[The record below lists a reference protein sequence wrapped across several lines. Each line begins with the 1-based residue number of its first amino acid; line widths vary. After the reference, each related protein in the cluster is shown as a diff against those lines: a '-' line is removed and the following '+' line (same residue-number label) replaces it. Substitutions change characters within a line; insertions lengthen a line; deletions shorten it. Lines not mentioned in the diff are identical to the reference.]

1 MSRRT
6 NLQDRYELKEVLGRG
21 GMGVVYKAWD
31 TVMRR
36 DVALKTILDVSNPAL
51 LDLFYKE
58 WGVLSTMVHPNLI
71 GIYDIGEFEHEG
83 DRKPFFVMPLLPGV
97 TLDKLIKEGSPRLT
111 VPKIVD
117 LIVQA
122 SRGIHAAHEKD
133 LVHRDIKPSN
143 IFVMEDDSVKIIDF
157 GIAREASTA
166 SKTSLKGTLFYL
178 APEQLQMKPPTP
190 LSDQYALAVVAYEA
204 LTRRRPFTGTT
215 DAEVVDAILRASP
228 PPASELNSQ
237 VPYAVSQVVHKA
249 LAKQP
254 FHRFFNVRE
263 FGDALLKSLRNEAL
277 EYFDTSKIKP
287 RLERAR
293 TSFESGDYAFAGEL
307 LAELEGEG
315 HLDQEISMLRSQLD
329 HAVRKTSIR
338 AALESSRRF
347 LEAQEFPLAL
357 RKIQEALELD
367 PQDPDA
373 LALKSQ
379 VERERRERKI
389 DEWMQLARQHA
400 ANASFRQAREA
411 LDNVLQL
418 KPNETNALQLLHE
431 VDRKEQEVAKTR
443 EEKSKLYQMAQQAW
457 ERGEVTSAL
466 SKLEVLV
473 NLDKDVP
480 ESDTG
485 RSTTYQNFFN
495 QVRSEHDNIKNSYD
509 EARRHLAADSFEA
522 ALAVCKQFLS
532 KYPNHALFQSL
543 KFDIEERQRQRMSS
557 LIAETDQRVQAEPD
571 LDKRMAL
578 LEEIARQNPGESHFE
593 RALRTVKDKRDLV
606 NSITGK
612 ARYFEERGQFNEAL
626 DQWQILRSIHEEY
639 PGLGFEIQRLQK
651 RRDQQAREDAQANW
665 VKEIDRH
672 LESGDYD
679 RAARSLE
686 SALKEFPA
694 DAELA
699 ELAKLVQKSQDAAKQ
714 SAALLSQARERIEAG
729 AASEALPILRE
740 ATNLD
745 PRSAVIRKVL
755 INTLIEEAQRTM
767 EGNPESAE
775 PLVAE
780 ILTHEP
786 SNPAAQA
793 LDAQIADR
801 KRDEF
806 LSWCLSQ
813 ARRMQSD
820 GDFDGALAV
829 VAQGRGLYPNE
840 TRLQQLQA
848 TLQKGK
854 AEQSLARNR
863 ETTRP
868 TQPTAAPLA
877 NGPDKTAVPPP
888 APPPPSEERPTE
900 PLGVKV
906 DGEDFP
912 FTQIFG
918 PAPTQPPAKDSPLE
932 AAKTPVPESPR
943 AKTPTP
949 QPPPPPPPPPR
960 TPEAQKPEA
969 KQPSGKQPPVAP
981 AKGGKHQK
989 PAPPPVPTMVPS
1001 AGTHSQ
1007 APPTIDVQPSAVSA
1021 RPVPP
1026 KQGKSI
1032 GWLLTRIGIPLVLF
1046 FGMALTAAYFGYRH
1060 FFGPKQTETAIEQTG
1075 ETQTVR
1081 LMASQSGAQI
1091 FIDGEPCGAGEC
1103 SVPLKLGAHRV
1114 EARLPGY
1121 RTAMRDIDVAAGAS
1135 EPISLELEPLPPFVQ
1150 LGADTPEGRVTL
1162 NGKQLGVMQGT
1173 MDLNELQPGENQL
1186 EFSSGAFR
1194 ATMRFEA
1201 APAIAPRLL
1210 GPIRTQGLKSV
1221 VITGVGSTAYLYSTV
1236 DAAQVSVDGSPI
1248 GNVTAEGLEL
1258 KLNPGP
1264 HEIVVSPAQGNPY
1277 KIAYEASTS
1286 PVLLA
1291 RLFSDSNLGSLRI
1304 ATAEDNVSVYID
1316 GQKYRRQTQRG
1327 RLLIYLAPKRYTIKV
1342 EKEGFTSEPPEA
1354 SIEVKRGE
1362 EARAD
1367 FRMAA
1372 APQKAVLSLRNAA
1385 PGAEVFLDNRP
1396 IGAIRPDGTFSA
1408 GSLEPGRHTVAVRR
1422 ERFKPFQTTVEFAPG
1437 RTVELDAPMES
1448 ATGTL
1453 RIEVTPADARITI
1466 KHEGEAERPVT
1477 EPTLQ
1482 LPEGSY
1488 TVSASARGFAAS
1500 SQTVRVQGGRT
1511 VTATLALAREGQQ
1524 QKKGLGGVGAAF
1536 TLSDWTSAGGWEA
1549 RDKVFVRKGGD
1560 YFLAPTRPRPGA
1572 YTFTVVLLRGR
1583 RIHWVVDY
1591 RDQRNHVFYQVDD
1604 DELERID
1611 VLNGKKTTVSK
1622 SPHRSNKKLYL
1633 SFLVTVTNN
1642 SISTSI
1648 LRAGTWVPLETGPRN
1663 DAGSGQFGFY
1673 VPGRDEI
1680 AVSDFKFQPN

>member
-1 MSRRT
+1 
-6 NLQDRYELKEVLGRG
+6 
-21 GMGVVYKAWD
+21 MGVVYKAWD

-51 LDLFYKE
+51 LELFYKE

-83 DRKPFFVMPLLPGV
+83 ARKPFFVMPLLPGV

-178 APEQLQMKPPTP
+178 SPEQLQMKPPTP

-215 DAEVVDAILRASP
+215 DAEVVEAILKSSP
-228 PPASELNSQ
+228 PPASELNAQ

-277 EYFDTSKIKP
+277 EYFDSSKIKP

-293 TSFESGDYAFAGEL
+293 TSFESGDYSFAGEL

-338 AALESSRRF
+338 TALESARRF
-347 LEAQEFPLAL
+347 FDAQEFPLAL
-357 RKIQEALELD
+357 RKIQEAIELD

-400 ANASFRQAREA
+400 ANSSFRQAREA

-418 KPNETNALQLLHE
+418 KPNETSALQLLHE
-431 VDRKEQEVAKTR
+431 VDRKEQDVAKTR
-443 EEKSKLYQMAQQAW
+443 EEKGKLYQMAQQAW

-473 NLDKDVP
+473 NLDKEVP

-509 EARRHLAADSFEA
+509 EARRNLAADNFDG
-522 ALAVCKQFLS
+522 ALAICRQFMS

-543 KFDIEERQRQRMSS
+543 KFDVEERQRQRMSS
-557 LIAETDQRVQAEPD
+557 LIAETDQRVAAEPD

-578 LEEIARQNPGESHFE
+578 LEEICKQNPGESHFE

-639 PGLGFEIQRLQK
+639 PGLVFEIQRLQK
-651 RRDQQAREDAQANW
+651 RRDQQAREDAQVNW

-672 LESGDYD
+672 LEMGDYE
-679 RAARSLE
+679 RAARSME
-686 SALKEFPA
+686 SASKEFPA

-699 ELAKLVQKSQDAAKQ
+699 ELAKLVQKSQV
-714 SAALLSQARERIEAG
+714 SAAQAASLLVQARERIDAS
-729 AASEALPILRE
+729 AAAEALPILRE
-740 ATNLD
+740 ATALD

-755 INTLIEEAQRTM
+755 INTLLDEAQRTM
-767 EGNPESAE
+767 ETSSEAAE

-780 ILTHEP
+780 ILSLEP
-786 SNPAAQA
+786 ANPAAQA

-813 ARRMQSD
+813 ARRLQSD

-854 AEQSLARNR
+854 AEQSLSRNR
-863 ETTRP
+863 ETTKP
-868 TQPTAAPLA
+868 SAATIVPP
-877 NGPDKTAVPPP
+877 GPAADKTAIPAAPPPP
-888 APPPPSEERPTE
+888 APNILSDPPTQPMGIKADNEPS
-900 PLGVKV
+900 
-906 DGEDFP
+906 P

-918 PAPTQPPAKDSPLE
+918 PGPSAPTSAGDPLFAKTDAPPAPAIDPSKL
-932 AAKTPVPESPR
+932 KTP
-943 AKTPTP
+943 TPTP
-949 QPPPPPPPPPR
+949 QPKQQTPRPPSGPQPPVAPPHGGK
-960 TPEAQKPEA
+960 AA
-969 KQPSGKQPPVAP
+969 PSGKQPPVNAP
-981 AKGGKHQK
+981 K
-989 PAPPPVPTMVPS
+989 PAVIPAASGAGQPPN
-1001 AGTHSQ
+1001 
-1007 APPTIDVQPSAVSA
+1007 TIDVKPASVTA
-1021 RPVPP
+1021 RPMPPP
-1026 KQGKSI
+1026 KPGKSI
-1032 GWLLTRIGIPLVLF
+1032 GWLVTRIGIPLMLF
-1046 FGMALTAAYFGYRH
+1046 FAMFLTAAYFGYRYY
-1060 FFGPKQTETAIEQTG
+1060 TG
-1075 ETQTVR
+1075 AKTKDTTVADNTVTQPTV
-1081 LMASQSGAQI
+1081 LTASQSGAQI

-1103 SVPLKLGAHRV
+1103 NVPLKLGSHRV

-1121 RTAMRDIDVAAGAS
+1121 RTAMREIEVATGVTD
-1135 EPISLELEPLPPFVQ
+1135 PIRLELEALPPFIQ
-1150 LGADTPEGRVTL
+1150 LGADTPEGKVTL
-1162 NGKQLGVMQGT
+1162 NGKALGVMQGT
-1173 MDLNELQPGENQL
+1173 MDLNDLQQGENQL
-1186 EFSSGAFR
+1186 EFVSGAFR
-1194 ATMRFEA
+1194 ATMRIEA
-1201 APAIAPRLL
+1201 TPAVAPRLL
-1210 GPIRTQGLKSV
+1210 GPVKTQGLKSV
-1221 VITGVGSTAYLYSTV
+1221 IITGVGSTAFLYSTV

-1248 GNVTAEGLEL
+1248 GTVNPEGLEL

-1264 HEIVVSPAQGNPY
+1264 HEIVVSPATGNPY
-1277 KIAYEASTS
+1277 KISYESSSA

-1304 ATAEDNVSVYID
+1304 NTGEDNVTVLVD
-1316 GQKYRRQTQRG
+1316 GTKYRRPTQRG
-1327 RLLIYLAPKRYTIKV
+1327 RLLIYLPPKRYTIKV
-1342 EKEGFTSEPPEA
+1342 EKEGFLAEPSEA
-1354 SIEVKRGE
+1354 SIEIKRGE

-1372 APQKAVLSLRNAA
+1372 APQKAVLSLRNAS
-1385 PGAEVFLDNRP
+1385 PGAEVFLDNKSL
-1396 IGAIRPDGTFSA
+1396 GTVRPDGTFSV
-1408 GSLEPGRHTVAVRR
+1408 GGLDPGRHTLAVRR
-1422 ERFKPFQTTVEFAPG
+1422 DRFRPFQTTVEFAPG
-1437 RTVELDAPMES
+1437 RTVELDAPMEAS
-1448 ATGTL
+1448 TGTL
-1453 RIEVTPADARITI
+1453 AIQVTPADARVTI
-1466 KHEGEAERPVT
+1466 KHENEAERAVS

-1482 LPEGSY
+1482 LAEGSY
-1488 TVSASARGFAAS
+1488 TVSASARGFATA

-1511 VTATLALAREGQQ
+1511 VTATLALARDNQQQ
-1524 QKKGLGGVGAAF
+1524 QKKTGAVGALF

-1560 YFLAPTRPRPGA
+1560 YFLAPLRPRPGT
-1572 YTFTVVLLRGR
+1572 YTFSVVSLRGR
-1583 RIHWVVDY
+1583 RIHWLVDY

-1604 DELERID
+1604 DELERIE

-1622 SPHRSNKKLYL
+1622 TPHKSNKKLYM
-1633 SFLVTVTNN
+1633 SFLVTVTAN

-1648 LRAGTWVPLETGPRN
+1648 LRAGTWVPLESGPRN
-1663 DAGSGQFGFY
+1663 DAGVGQFGFY

>member
-6 NLQDRYELKEVLGRG
+6 NLQDRYELKNELGHG
-21 GMGVVYKAWD
+21 GMGVVYHAWD

-51 LDLFYKE
+51 LELFYKE
-58 WGVLSTMVHPNLI
+58 WGVLSNMVHPNLI

-83 DRKPFFVMPLLPGV
+83 SRKPFFVMPMLPGV

-143 IFVMEDDSVKIIDF
+143 IFVMDDDSVKIIDF

-178 APEQLQMKPPTP
+178 SPEQLLMKPPTP

-204 LTRRRPFTGTT
+204 LTRRRPFAGAT
-215 DAEVVDAILRASP
+215 DAEVVEAILKSSP
-228 PPASELNSQ
+228 PPASELNAQ

-254 FHRFFNVRE
+254 FHRFLSARE
-263 FGDALLKSLRNEAL
+263 FGDALQKSLRNEPL
-277 EYFDTSKIKP
+277 EYFDSSKIKP

-293 TSFESGDYAFAGEL
+293 TSFESGDYSFAQEL

-315 HLDQEISMLRSQLD
+315 HLDQDISMLRSQID

-347 LEAQEFPLAL
+347 VEAQEFPLAL

-367 PQDPDA
+367 AQDPDA

-389 DEWMQLARQHA
+389 DEWMQLARQHQ
-400 ANASFRQAREA
+400 ANSSFRQAREA

-418 KPNETNALQLLHE
+418 KPNETAALQLLHE
-431 VDRKEQEVAKTR
+431 VDRKEQDIAKTR
-443 EEKSKLYQMAQQAW
+443 EEKSKLYQLAQQAW

-473 NLDKDVP
+473 NLDKEVP

-485 RSTTYQNFFN
+485 RSTSYQNFFN

-509 EARRHLAADSFEA
+509 EARRHLAANNFEA
-522 ALAVCKQFLS
+522 ALAVCRQFLA

-543 KFDIEERQRQRMSS
+543 KFDIEERQRQRISS
-557 LIAETDQRVQAEPD
+557 LIAETDQRAQAEPD

-578 LEEIARQNPGESHFE
+578 LEEVSRQHPGESHFE

-639 PGLGFEIQRLQK
+639 PGLGYEIQRLQK
-651 RRDQQAREDAQANW
+651 RRDQQAREDAQSNW
-665 VKEIDRH
+665 VKKIDHH
-672 LESGDYD
+672 LEMGDYEQ
-679 RAARSLE
+679 AARSLE
-686 SALKEFPA
+686 SAQKEFPA

-699 ELAKLVQKSQDAAKQ
+699 ELARLVQKSQDSAKQ
-714 SAALLSQARERIEAG
+714 AAALLGQAREKIEAG
-729 AASEALPILRE
+729 SAHEALQVLRE
-740 ATNLD
+740 ATSLD
-745 PRSAVIRKVL
+745 PKSAVIRKVL
-755 INTLIEEAQRTM
+755 INTLIDEAQRTM
-767 EGNPESAE
+767 EDNPESAE

-780 ILTHEP
+780 VFALEP
-786 SNPAAQA
+786 ANSAAQA

-806 LSWCLSQ
+806 LSWCMSQ
-813 ARRMQSD
+813 ARRLQGD

-840 TRLQQLQA
+840 TRLQQLQS

-863 ETTRP
+863 ESTKSTPP
-868 TQPTAAPLA
+868 T
-877 NGPDKTAVPPP
+877 V
-888 APPPPSEERPTE
+888 APPPPPGEKTAAPAPGAPSVEPAPPTK
-900 PLGVKV
+900 PGLAASSG
-906 DGEDFP
+906 DDDFA

-918 PAPTQPPAKDSPLE
+918 PPPTQPAATAAPK
-932 AAKTPVPESPR
+932 AKTPVPEAP
-943 AKTPTP
+943 KT
-949 QPPPPPPPPPR
+949 PPPPPPPPP
-960 TPEAQKPEA
+960 PEVVAAPPAQRPPDGKHHT
-969 KQPSGKQPPVAP
+969 GKQPPPDAKRGGPKGQPPKPSPIP
-981 AKGGKHQK
+981 AAGG
-989 PAPPPVPTMVPS
+989 
-1001 AGTHSQ
+1001 G
-1007 APPTIDVQPSAVSA
+1007 APPTIDMKPSAVNA
-1021 RPVPP
+1021 RPLPPP
-1026 KQGKSI
+1026 KPGKSA
-1032 GWLLTRIGIPLVLF
+1032 GWYLTRIGIPLLLLF
-1046 FGMALTAAYFGYRH
+1046 GVAATGAYFAYRH
-1060 FFGPKQTETAIEQTG
+1060 FFGGKEEAKQEQQGQAQPVTL
-1075 ETQTVR
+1075 T
-1081 LMASQSGAQI
+1081 ASQAGAQI

-1103 SVPLKLGAHRV
+1103 RLTLTPGSHRV

-1121 RTAMRDIDVAAGAS
+1121 RTAMRDLDVTAS
-1135 EPISLELEPLPPFVQ
+1135 GVEPINLQLEALPPFVQ
-1150 LGADTPEGRVTL
+1150 LGADTAEGKVTL
-1162 NGKQLGVMQGT
+1162 NGKQLGAMQGT
-1173 MDLNELQPGENQL
+1173 MDLNDLQAGENQL
-1186 EFSSGAFR
+1186 DFVSGAFR
-1194 ATMRFEA
+1194 ATLRFEA
-1201 APAIAPRLL
+1201 SPALAPRLL
-1210 GPIRTQGLKSV
+1210 GPVKTAGLKSV
-1221 VITGVGSTAYLYSTV
+1221 VITGVGSTAFLYSTV
-1236 DAAQVSVDGSPI
+1236 DAAQVSVDGAPI
-1248 GNVTAEGLEL
+1248 GTVSAEGLEL

-1264 HEIVVSPAQGNPY
+1264 HEIVVTPAQGNPY
-1277 KIAYEASTS
+1277 KISYEASQA

-1291 RLFSDSNLGSLRI
+1291 RLFSDANLGGLRI
-1304 ATAEDNVSVYID
+1304 ATGEDNVSVFID
-1316 GQKYRRQTQRG
+1316 GQKYRRETQRG

-1342 EKEGFTSEPPEA
+1342 VKEGFTAEPAEA
-1354 SIEVKRGE
+1354 SVEVKRGE

-1372 APQKAVLSLRNAA
+1372 APQKAVLSLRNAS
-1385 PGAEVFLDNRP
+1385 PGAEVLLDNKP
-1396 IGAIRPDGTFSA
+1396 IGTVRPDGTFSA

-1437 RTVELDAPMES
+1437 KTVELDAPMETS
-1448 ATGTL
+1448 MGSL
-1453 RIEVTPADARITI
+1453 KIEVTPADARITI
-1466 KHEGEAERPVT
+1466 KHDNEPERPVT
-1477 EPTLQ
+1477 EPVLQ
-1482 LPEGSY
+1482 LPDGSY
-1488 TVSASARGFAAS
+1488 TVSASARGYAS
-1500 SQTVRVQGGRT
+1500 SSQNVRVQGGRT
-1511 VTATLALAREGQQ
+1511 ATVNLTLAREGQQ
-1524 QKKGLGGVGAAF
+1524 QKKGGPASAF
-1536 TLSDWTSAGGWEA
+1536 TLSDWTAAGGWEA
-1549 RDKVFVRKGGD
+1549 RDKVFVRRGGD
-1560 YFLAPTRPRPGA
+1560 YFLAPVRPRPGT

-1611 VLNGKKTTVSK
+1611 VVNGRKTTVSK
-1622 SPHRSNKKLYL
+1622 SPHKSNKKLYL
-1633 SFLVTVTNN
+1633 SFLVTVTAN

-1648 LRAGTWVPLETGPRN
+1648 LRAGTWVPLESGPRA
-1663 DAGSGQFGFY
+1663 DAGAGQFGFY

>member
-1 MSRRT
+1 
-6 NLQDRYELKEVLGRG
+6 
-21 GMGVVYKAWD
+21 MGVVYKAWD

-58 WGVLSTMVHPNLI
+58 WGVLSAMVHPNLI

-83 DRKPFFVMPLLPGV
+83 ARKPFFVMPMLPGV

-143 IFVMEDDSVKIIDF
+143 IFVMDDDSVKIIDF

-178 APEQLQMKPPTP
+178 SPEQLQMKPPTR
-190 LSDQYALAVVAYEA
+190 LSDEYALAVVAYEA

-215 DAEVVDAILRASP
+215 DAEVVEAILKASP
-228 PPASELNSQ
+228 PPASELNAQ

-254 FHRFFNVRE
+254 FHRFMNVRE

-293 TSFESGDYAFAGEL
+293 TSFESGDYAFAGEI

-315 HLDQEISMLRSQLD
+315 HLDQEISMLRSRLD

-338 AALESSRRF
+338 TALESARRF
-347 LEAQEFPLAL
+347 VDAQEFPLAL

-367 PQDPDA
+367 PQDPDT

-389 DEWMQLARQHA
+389 DEWIQLAQQHA

-431 VDRKEQEVAKTR
+431 VDRKEQEVSKTR
-443 EEKSKLYQMAQQAW
+443 EEKAKLYQLAQQAW

-473 NLDKDVP
+473 NLDKEVP

-509 EARRHLAADSFEA
+509 EARRHLAADNFDG
-522 ALAVCKQFLS
+522 ALAICRQFMS

-543 KFDIEERQRQRMSS
+543 KFDVEERQRQRISQ
-557 LIAETDQRVQAEPD
+557 LIAETDQRVAAEPD

-578 LEEIARQNPGESHFE
+578 LEELVKQNPGESHFE

-665 VKEIDRH
+665 IKAIDRH
-672 LESGDYD
+672 LENGDYD
-679 RAARSLE
+679 RAASSME
-686 SALKEFPA
+686 SALKEFPN
-694 DAELA
+694 DLELA
-699 ELAKLVQKSQDAAKQ
+699 EMAKLVQKSQANATQAAQ
-714 SAALLSQARERIEAG
+714 LLDKARERIEAG
-729 AASEALPILRE
+729 AATEALPILRE
-740 ATNLD
+740 ATSLD
-745 PRSAVIRKVL
+745 ARSAVLRKVL
-755 INTLIEEAQRTM
+755 MNTLIEEAQRTM
-767 EGNPESAE
+767 EKSPEAAE

-780 ILTHEP
+780 ILALEP
-786 SNPAAQA
+786 ANPAAQA

-813 ARRMQSD
+813 ARRLQGD

-829 VAQGRGLYPNE
+829 VAQGRE

-854 AEQSLARNR
+854 AEQSLSRNR
-863 ETTRP
+863 ESTKP
-868 TQPTAAPLA
+868 TQSSVVQPAATKE
-877 NGPDKTAVPPP
+877 KTPVPPVP
-888 APPPPSEERPTE
+888 AAPPPVSGPSTGAIGGQP
-900 PLGVKV
+900 GG
-906 DGEDFP
+906 DDFA

-918 PAPTQPPAKDSPLE
+918 PAPTKPGVSHDAPTAAATPLPPQAIDPSRL
-932 AAKTPVPESPR
+932 
-943 AKTPTP
+943 KTPTP
-949 QPPPPPPPPPR
+949 IPQPKAQAGQRPPSATHTAVPAAHGGKAEGR
-960 TPEAQKPEA
+960 SQAA
-969 KQPSGKQPPVAP
+969 GKQPVPTSLATT
-981 AKGGKHQK
+981 GKHPQ
-989 PAPPPVPTMVPS
+989 
-1001 AGTHSQ
+1001 Q
-1007 APPTIDVQPSAVSA
+1007 PPTIDVKPAAATA
-1021 RPVPP
+1021 RPLPP
-1026 KQGKSI
+1026 KPGKSA
-1032 GWLLTRIGIPLVLF
+1032 GWLITRVGIPLVLF
-1046 FGMALTAAYFGYRH
+1046 FGLAGTAAFFGYRH
-1060 FFGPKQTETAIEQTG
+1060 FFGEKTTPPVNEPV
-1075 ETQTVR
+1075 TQTMV
-1081 LMASQSGAQI
+1081 LTASQSGAQI
-1091 FIDGEPCGAGEC
+1091 FVDGEPCGAGEC
-1103 SVPLKLGAHRV
+1103 SVPLSVGNHRV

-1121 RTAMRDIDVAAGAS
+1121 RTAMRDLEVTAGAS
-1135 EPISLELEPLPPFVQ
+1135 DPIRLELEALPPFVQ
-1150 LGADTPEGRVTL
+1150 LGADTAEGRVTL
-1162 NGKQLGVMQGT
+1162 NGKALGAMQGT

-1186 EFSSGAFR
+1186 EFVSGAFR

-1201 APAIAPRLL
+1201 APAVAPRLI
-1210 GPIRTQGLKSV
+1210 GPVRTAGLKSV
-1221 VITGVGSTAYLYSTV
+1221 VITGVGSTAFLYSTV

-1248 GNVTAEGLEL
+1248 GTVNAEGLEL

-1277 KIAYEASTS
+1277 KISYEASTA

-1291 RLFSDSNLGSLRI
+1291 RLFSDSNVGGLRI
-1304 ATAEDNVSVYID
+1304 ATGEDNTTVYVD
-1316 GQKYRRQTQRG
+1316 GQKYRRPTQRG
-1327 RLLIYLAPKRYTIKV
+1327 RLLIYLAPKRYTIRV
-1342 EKEGFTSEPPEA
+1342 EKEGFVADPPET
-1354 SIEVKRGE
+1354 SVEVKRGE

-1367 FRMAA
+1367 FKLSAK
-1372 APQKAVLSLRNAA
+1372 PQTSVLSLRNAS

-1396 IGAIRPDGTFSA
+1396 LGTVRPDGTFSA
-1408 GSLEPGRHTVAVRR
+1408 SSLEPGRHTVAVRR
-1422 ERFKPFQTTVEFAPG
+1422 ERFRPFQTTVEFAPG
-1437 RTVELDAPMES
+1437 KTVELDAPMES
-1448 ATGTL
+1448 ASGSL
-1453 RIEVTPADARITI
+1453 KIEVTPADARVTI
-1466 KHEGEAERPVT
+1466 KHENEAERAVT
-1477 EPTLQ
+1477 ESTLQ
-1482 LPEGSY
+1482 LPEGNY
-1488 TVSASARGFAAS
+1488 TVSASARGFASA
-1500 SQTVRVQGGRT
+1500 SQTVRVQGGRS
-1511 VTATLALAREGQQ
+1511 VTATLALSRESQQ
-1524 QKKGLGGVGAAF
+1524 QKKGAPGGSTVF
-1536 TLSDWTSAGGWEA
+1536 TLSEWTSAGGWEA
-1549 RDKVFVRKGGD
+1549 RDKVYVRKGGD
-1560 YFLAPTRPRPGA
+1560 FFLAPTRPRTGS
-1572 YTFTVVLLRGR
+1572 YTFTVLSLRGR
-1583 RIHWVVDY
+1583 RVHWVVDY

-1604 DELERID
+1604 DDIERIE
-1611 VLNGKKTTVSK
+1611 VVNGKKTTVSK
-1622 SPHRSNKKLYL
+1622 TPHKSNKKLYM
-1633 SFLVTVTNN
+1633 SFLVTVTGN

-1648 LRAGTWVPLETGPRN
+1648 LRASTWVPLESGPRA
-1663 DAGSGQFGFY
+1663 DAGGGQFGFF

>member
-6 NLQDRYELKEVLGRG
+6 NLQDRYELKNELGHG
-21 GMGVVYKAWD
+21 GMGVVYHAWD

-51 LDLFYKE
+51 LELFYKE

-83 DRKPFFVMPLLPGV
+83 ARKPFFVMPMLPGV

-143 IFVMEDDSVKIIDF
+143 IFVMDDDSVKIIDF

-178 APEQLQMKPPTP
+178 SPEQLLMKPPTP

-204 LTRRRPFTGTT
+204 LTRRRPFAGTT
-215 DAEVVDAILRASP
+215 DAEVVEAILKSSP

-254 FHRFFNVRE
+254 FHRFFNARE
-263 FGDALLKSLRNEAL
+263 FGDALQKSLRNEPL
-277 EYFDTSKIKP
+277 EYFDSSKIKP

-293 TSFESGDYAFAGEL
+293 TSFESGDYAFAQEL

-315 HLDQEISMLRSQLD
+315 HLDQDISMLRSQID

-347 LEAQEFPLAL
+347 VEAQEFPLAL

-389 DEWMQLARQHA
+389 DEWMQLARQHQ

-418 KPNETNALQLLHE
+418 KPNETAALQLLHE
-431 VDRKEQEVAKTR
+431 VDRKEQDIAKTR
-443 EEKSKLYQMAQQAW
+443 EEKSKLYQMAQHAW

-509 EARRHLAADSFEA
+509 EARRHLAADNFEA
-522 ALAVCKQFLS
+522 ALAMCRQFLA

-543 KFDIEERQRQRMSS
+543 KFDIEERQRQRISS
-557 LIAETDQRVQAEPD
+557 LIAETDQRAQAEPD

-578 LEEIARQNPGESHFE
+578 LEEVARQHPGESHFE

-626 DQWQILRSIHEEY
+626 DQWQILRSIHGEY

-651 RRDQQAREDAQANW
+651 RRDQQAREDAQSNW

-672 LESGDYD
+672 LEMGDYE

-686 SALKEFPA
+686 SAQKEFPA

-699 ELAKLVQKSQDAAKQ
+699 ELARLVQKSQDSAAQ
-714 SAALLSQARERIEAG
+714 AAALLGKAREKIEAG
-729 AASEALPILRE
+729 SGHEALQVLRE
-740 ATNLD
+740 ATGLD
-745 PRSAVIRKVL
+745 SKSAVIRKVL
-755 INTLIEEAQRTM
+755 INTLIDEAQRTM
-767 EGNPESAE
+767 EENPESAE

-780 ILTHEP
+780 ILALEP
-786 SNPAAQA
+786 AHAAALA

-806 LSWCLSQ
+806 LSWCMSQ
-813 ARRMQSD
+813 ARRLQSD

-829 VAQGRGLYPNE
+829 VAQGRGQYPNE
-840 TRLQQLQA
+840 TRLQQLQS

-854 AEQSLARNR
+854 AEQSLSRNR
-863 ETTRP
+863 ESTKP
-868 TQPTAAPLA
+868 TPA
-877 NGPDKTAVPPP
+877 TAVPPAPAKEKTP
-888 APPPPSEERPTE
+888 APAPAASGLDAAPPTQPGLAAPS
-900 PLGVKV
+900 G
-906 DGEDFP
+906 GEDFP

-918 PAPTQPPAKDSPLE
+918 PAPTPPGAAGATPKTKTPAPETARPAPPPAG
-932 AAKTPVPESPR
+932 
-943 AKTPTP
+943 
-949 QPPPPPPPPPR
+949 Q
-960 TPEAQKPEA
+960 PEA
-969 KQPSGKQPPVAP
+969 KPAAPLAQRPPDPKQPHGAHPTGKQPPAD
-981 AKGGKHQK
+981 AKRGGPKG
-989 PAPPPVPTMVPS
+989 PPPKQAPIPAATS
-1001 AGTHSQ
+1001 GAG
-1007 APPTIDVQPSAVSA
+1007 APPTIDMKPAAVHA
-1021 RPVPP
+1021 RPLPPP
-1026 KQGKSI
+1026 KPGKSAA
-1032 GWLLTRIGIPLVLF
+1032 WLLTRIGIPLLLF
-1046 FGMALTAAYFGYRH
+1046 FGVAATGAYFAYRH
-1060 FFGPKQTETAIEQTG
+1060 FFGVKEEAKQELPGQ
-1075 ETQTVR
+1075 TQTVT
-1081 LMASQSGAQI
+1081 LTASQTGARI

-1103 SVPLKLGAHRV
+1103 RVPLTLGQHRV

-1121 RTAMRDIDVAAGAS
+1121 RTAMRDLEVTAS
-1135 EPISLELEPLPPFVQ
+1135 GVEPISLELEALPPFVQ
-1150 LGADTPEGRVTL
+1150 LGADTAEGKVTL
-1162 NGKQLGVMQGT
+1162 NGKQLGAMQGT
-1173 MDLNELQPGENQL
+1173 MDLNDLQPGENQL
-1186 EFSSGAFR
+1186 DFVSGAFR
-1194 ATMRFEA
+1194 ATLRFEA
-1201 APAIAPRLL
+1201 SPAVAPRLL
-1210 GPIRTQGLKSV
+1210 GPVKTAGLKSV

-1236 DAAQVSVDGSPI
+1236 DAAQVSVDGAPI
-1248 GNVTAEGLEL
+1248 GTVSPEGLEL

-1277 KIAYEASTS
+1277 KISYEASPA

-1291 RLFSDSNLGSLRI
+1291 RLFSDSNLGGLRI
-1304 ATAEDNVSVYID
+1304 ATGEDSVSVFID
-1316 GQKYRRQTQRG
+1316 GQKYRRETQRG

-1342 EKEGFTSEPPEA
+1342 EKEGFTSEPAEA
-1354 SIEVKRGE
+1354 SVEVKRGE

-1372 APQKAVLSLRNAA
+1372 APQKAVLSLRNAL
-1385 PGAEVFLDNRP
+1385 PGAEVLLDNKP
-1396 IGAIRPDGTFSA
+1396 IGTVRPDGTFSA

-1422 ERFKPFQTTVEFAPG
+1422 ERYKPFQTTVEFAPG

-1448 ATGTL
+1448 SGGTL
-1453 RIEVTPADARITI
+1453 KIEVTPADARITI
-1466 KHEGEAERPVT
+1466 KHENEAERPVS
-1477 EPTLQ
+1477 ESTLQ

-1488 TVSASARGFAAS
+1488 TVSASARGYAS
-1500 SQTVRVQGGRT
+1500 GSQSIRVQGGRT
-1511 VTATLALAREGQQ
+1511 ATVTLALAREGQQ
-1524 QKKGLGGVGAAF
+1524 QKKGGPASAF
-1536 TLSDWTSAGGWEA
+1536 TLSDWTAAGGWEA
-1549 RDKVFVRKGGD
+1549 RDKVFVRRGGD
-1560 YFLAPTRPRPGA
+1560 YFLAPVRPRPGT

-1604 DELERID
+1604 DDLERID
-1611 VLNGKKTTVSK
+1611 VVNGRKTTVSK
-1622 SPHRSNKKLYL
+1622 SPHKSNKKLYL
-1633 SFLVTVTNN
+1633 SFLVTVTAN

-1648 LRAGTWVPLETGPRN
+1648 LRAGTWVPLENGPRA
-1663 DAGSGQFGFY
+1663 DAGAGQFGFFI
-1673 VPGRDEI
+1673 PGRDEI